1 MRLPTDL
8 AACLRVVKGDSLYQ
22 FMAELPDVTPE
33 YFEILVVRELRKAG
47 LEVGEPRVHRRTEL
61 PEPERG
67 FLLELLV
74 WLRRDTWQK
83 RALIA
88 CRRQVSTIRAEAIN
102 SLPPHLEEARA
113 EMGLLFATAAFT
125 PQALAAGDEAGIA
138 LLQLVDARTAF
149 DTSGWGGGGPGH
161 YPAWLPA
168 YLVQLVDRDPGGQP
182 RARLLEAG
190 QANIILE
197 RLRARGGVP

>member
-1 MRLPTDL
+1 
-8 AACLRVVKGDSLYQ
+8 
-22 FMAELPDVTPE
+22 MAELPDVTPD

-47 LEVGEPRVHRRTEL
+47 LEVTEPRVHRRTEL

-67 FLLELLV
+67 CLVELLA
-74 WLRRDTWQK
+74 WLRRNTWQK

-88 CRRQVSTIRAEAIN
+88 CRRQVGAVGAEAIN
-102 SLPPHLEEARA
+102 MFAPHIAEAQA
-113 EMGLLFATAAFT
+113 EVGLLFATAAFA
-125 PQALAAGDEAGIA
+125 PEALAAGDERGIP

-149 DTSGWGGGGPGH
+149 DSGGWGTPGH
-161 YPAWLPA
+161 YPPWLPA
-168 YLVQLVDRDPGGQP
+168 YQVQLVDRDPAGQA

-197 RLRARGGVP
+197 RLPAEGNVP

>member
-1 MRLPTDL
+1 M
-8 AACLRVVKGDSLYQ
+8 
-22 FMAELPDVTPE
+22 MAEPPEVTPE

-47 LEVGEPRVHRRTEL
+47 LEVTEPRVHRRTEL

-74 WLRRDTWQK
+74 WLGRNTWRK

-88 CRRQVSTIRAEAIN
+88 CRRQVSAIGPEAIET
-102 SLPPHLEEARA
+102 LTPHLGEAQA
-113 EMGLLFATAAFT
+113 DVALLFATAAFT
-125 PQALAAGDEAGIA
+125 PQGLAAADERGIA

-149 DTSGWGGGGPGH
+149 DTSGWGRGGRGH

-168 YLVQLVDRDPGGQP
+168 YLVQLVDRDAAGQP
-182 RARLLEAG
+182 RSRLLEAG
-190 QANIILE
+190 QADIILE
-197 RLRARGGVP
+197 RLRARGAVP

>member
-1 MRLPTDL
+1 
-8 AACLRVVKGDSLYQ
+8 
-22 FMAELPDVTPE
+22 MAELPDVTPE

-47 LEVGEPRVHRRTEL
+47 LEVTEPRVHRRTEL

-74 WLRRDTWQK
+74 RLRRNTWQK

-88 CRRQVSTIRAEAIN
+88 CRRQVGAIG
-102 SLPPHLEEARA
+102 SDAITALAPHLVEAKA
-113 EMGLLFATAAFT
+113 EVGLLFATAAFS
-125 PQALAAGDEAGIA
+125 PEALAAGDERGIA
-138 LLQLVDARTAF
+138 LLQLVDARAAF

-168 YLVQLVDRDPGGQP
+168 YLVQLVDRDPVGQP

-190 QANIILE
+190 QASIILE
-197 RLRARGGVP
+197 RLQARGGVP

>member
-1 MRLPTDL
+1 MDSGTL
-8 AACLRVVKGDSLYQ
+8 AARFRVVKRTVTLTRT
-22 FMAELPDVTPE
+22 MVERPEVTPD
-33 YFEILVVRELRKAG
+33 YFEILVVRELRKTG
-47 LEVGEPRVHRRTEL
+47 LEVTDPRVQRRTEL
-61 PEPERG
+61 PEPEQG

-74 WLRRDTWQK
+74 WLRRDRWQK

-88 CRRQVSTIRAEAIN
+88 CRRQVDAIGAEAIN
-102 SLPPHLEEARA
+102 TLAPHLAEAQA
-113 EMGLLFATAAFT
+113 EVGLLFATAAFA
-125 PQALAAGDEAGIA
+125 PEALAAGDEQGIA
-138 LLQLVDARTAF
+138 LLQLVDARTAL

-168 YLVQLVDRDPGGQP
+168 YLVQLVDRDPAGQP